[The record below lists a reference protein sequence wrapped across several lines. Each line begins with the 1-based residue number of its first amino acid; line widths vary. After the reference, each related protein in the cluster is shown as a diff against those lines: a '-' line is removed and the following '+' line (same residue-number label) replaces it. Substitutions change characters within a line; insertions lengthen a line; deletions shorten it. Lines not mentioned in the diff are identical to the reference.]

1 MDNQWIF
8 IAKLFCLSAILA
20 IAIKYLVPM
29 LNIPATSG
37 VALGLVLGPPIFL
50 AALLARRYLQ
60 AEKQQDK
67 L

>member
-8 IAKLFCLSAILA
+8 IAKLFLLSAVLA

-29 LNIPATSG
+29 LNIPATSE
-37 VALGLVLGPPIFL
+37 VALGLVLGPPIFM
-50 AALLARRYLQ
+50 AALLAGRYLQ